1 MLIFKREKLSTAF
14 RIGAAALLL
23 CHATG
28 ALAGALTALDSIER
42 GEWRLRIP
50 GEAPRSI
57 CVADPAT
64 LLQLRHS
71 HAACSRLVIANEA
84 QQATVHYS
92 CPTAGWGRTTVRVLT
107 PRAITIDT
115 QGIADNAPF
124 AFSADAHR
132 VGACPAR
139 PVRAAR

>member
-1 MLIFKREKLSTAF
+1 MLIFKREMFSTAF
-14 RIGAAALLL
+14 RIGAVALLA
-23 CHATG
+23 CHAAG
-28 ALAGALTALDSIER
+28 ALAGANTALDTIER
-42 GEWRLRIP
+42 GEWRLRVP

-57 CVADPAT
+57 CVTDPAT
-64 LLQLRHS
+64 LLQLRHN
-71 HAACSRLVIANEA
+71 HATCSRFIIANET
-84 QQATVHYS
+84 QQTTVHYS

-132 VGACPAR
+132 VGACPAKA
-139 PVRAAR
+139 VRAAR